1 MAEFIDP
8 AIVPKVTLPSGE
20 KVPCMG
26 MGTFG
31 SDRVSAE
38 EVSEAVA
45 GAIRSGYRMFDCAA
59 CYGNEHQIGEVFRA
73 AFDEGVVERKDLFIM
88 TKVWNDMHR
97 KVEEACTRSIED
109 LQCDYVDLYFIHWPF
124 PNYHAPFC
132 DVDSRNPDSRP
143 FSVEEFMD
151 TYRQCEELVEK
162 GKMTQEAVDAIVAK
176 ITPGLKEDLCADCD
190 LIVEAAFE
198 NMEVKKTTFG
208 ELDKICKPE
217 CVFASNTSSLS
228 ITEIGN
234 GLTRPMIGMHFFN
247 PADRM
252 KLVEVIAGVNTPAE
266 TVDTIKKIAE
276 EIGKTPVQVNEAAGF
291 VVNRILIPMINE
303 AAFIKMEGVSDI
315 AGIDAAMKL
324 GANHPMGPL
333 ELGDFVGLDICL
345 AIMDVLYK
353 ETGDSKY
360 RACPLIRK
368 MVRGGNLGVKTG
380 KGFYV
385 YNADRTKT
393 PVDAQ

>member
-38 EVSEAVA
+38 DVSAAVA

-59 CYGNEHQIGEVFRA
+59 CYGNEHQIGEVFKT

-97 KVEEACTRSIED
+97 KVEEACTKSIQD

-162 GKMTQEAVDAIVAK
+162 GKIRYIGISNMTIPKLEAVLPLMK
-176 ITPGLKEDLCADCD
+176 IKP
-190 LIVEAAFE
+190 AACE
-198 NMEVKKTTFG
+198 
-208 ELDKICKPE
+208 
-217 CVFASNTSSLS
+217 
-228 ITEIGN
+228 
-234 GLTRPMIGMHFFN
+234 
-247 PADRM
+247 
-252 KLVEVIAGVNTPAE
+252 
-266 TVDTIKKIAE
+266 
-276 EIGKTPVQVNEAAGF
+276 
-291 VVNRILIPMINE
+291 
-303 AAFIKMEGVSDI
+303 
-315 AGIDAAMKL
+315 
-324 GANHPMGPL
+324 L
-333 ELGDFVGLDICL
+333 ELHPCFQQQEQYDYLVAHNIQPVVYATRFT
-345 AIMDVLYK
+345 
-353 ETGDSKY
+353 E
-360 RACPLIRK
+360 
-368 MVRGGNLGVKTG
+368 KTG
-380 KGFYV
+380 KRYLSGRCCGYADTG
-385 YNADRTKT
+385 NAGNCQSTRCSSCTDRSEMGSSER
-393 PVDAQ
+393 